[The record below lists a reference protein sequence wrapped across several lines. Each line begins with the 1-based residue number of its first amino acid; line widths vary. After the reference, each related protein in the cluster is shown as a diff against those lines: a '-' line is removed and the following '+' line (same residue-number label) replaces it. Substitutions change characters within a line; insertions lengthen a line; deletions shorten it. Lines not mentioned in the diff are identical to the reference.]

1 MTEQHEQHRKDDVRD
16 YWDGQAASFDD
27 EPDHGLRDPGV
38 RAAWAGL
45 LLPLLPAASRVADL
59 GAGTGSLSVLL
70 AQSGHRVTGLDL
82 APRMVAAARAK
93 AAAARVDV
101 AVAVGDAGRPPLP
114 EASLDVVLVRHV
126 LWALPDPDEAVRRWA
141 RLLAP
146 GGRLVLV
153 EGRWWTGGGLPAE
166 RTRELVLA
174 HRAEAEVVPL
184 PDPALWGGPIED
196 ERYLVLSRH

>member
-1 MTEQHEQHRKDDVRD
+1 MASTQVGD
-16 YWDGQAASFDD
+16 YWDQQAGTFDA
-27 EPDHGLRDPGV
+27 EPDHGLGDPVV
-38 RAAWAGL
+38 RAAWADL
-45 LLPLLPAASRVADL
+45 LLPLVPRRSRVADL
-59 GAGTGSLSVLL
+59 GSGTGSLSVLL
-70 AQSGHRVTGLDL
+70 AQAGHAVTGVDL

-93 AAAARVDV
+93 AAAARVP
-101 AVAVGDAGRPPLP
+101 AAFAVGDAGVPPVA
-114 EASLDVVLVRHV
+114 EASFDVVLVRHV
-126 LWALPDPDEAVRRWA
+126 LWALPDPDDAVRRWV

-166 RTRELVLA
+166 RTRELVLG

-196 ERYLVLSRH
+196 ERYLLVSTR